1 MEIIC
6 FLRNKEGHMI
16 QCYSGSDGPK
26 GLDDKDIEL
35 LRQERTEG
43 EETADV
49 QPKLASKSTLEVRFS
64 ISLRRA
70 DVQVLTFPVT
80 GNVEEIILLSLKYLL
95 LVRRPVHHAP
105 CGAVTGPTEVT
116 TPPTDRP
123 RVNCVL
129 FRAHCNGRSCW
140 R

>member
-1 MEIIC
+1 MRREDMQQPAKVALRERGGLEMELIC

-49 QPKLASKSTLEVRFS
+49 QLKLASKSTLEVQFS
-64 ISLRRA
+64 ISLR
-70 DVQVLTFPVT
+70 
-80 GNVEEIILLSLKYLL
+80 
-95 LVRRPVHHAP
+95 
-105 CGAVTGPTEVT
+105 
-116 TPPTDRP
+116 
-123 RVNCVL
+123 
-129 FRAHCNGRSCW
+129 
-140 R
+140 